1 MTKLKSN
8 PGRFS
13 LSGMTAIVTGSA
25 SGIGAAIS
33 QAFIEEGAFVIAA
46 DYSYSNDNL
55 RDDVLNTKRSKL
67 VHLDVCESQSV
78 NDAVTKAIETC
89 GSIDICVNCAGIGGR
104 SPAVDY
110 TDEVWDK
117 VINTN
122 LTGMF
127 RMCRSVGR
135 KMIEQGH
142 GSIINIA
149 SIGGL
154 VGFAGSVGYQASKG
168 GVVQLTKSLAVEW
181 APHQVRVNAI
191 APGHFATDLVRKQW
205 VIEPQ
210 MKQFFESRTPMGHLG
225 ETSDIVGGAIFLAG
239 NSSRMVTG
247 QVLAIDGGF
256 TAQ

>member
-1 MTKLKSN
+1 MTELKSN

-78 NDAVTKAIETC
+78 NDAVTKAIEMC

-191 APGHFATDLVRKQW
+191 APGHIATDLVRKQW